1 MRNQPRSVS
10 GDDNTAGAGDALPET
25 VVHTPP
31 EVWSTL
37 VLGFSVGLNSHV
49 KMLESVLNN
58 LREQMNDECSCLMI

>member
-25 VVHTPP
+25 VVHTTP

-37 VLGFSVGLNSHV
+37 VLGSVGLNSHV
-49 KMLESVLNN
+49 KMLKTVLNN
-58 LREQMNDECSCLMI
+58 VSEQMNDECSCLMI